1 MSSIESKTNL
11 SPMMVQYWE
20 IKNLHQDYI
29 LFFRMGDFY
38 EMFYDDAKI
47 ASGILGVV
55 LTKRAAGGLETK
67 VPMCGV
73 PHHSYESYVNRLI
86 KKGYKVA
93 ICEQTETPEE
103 AKKRGGS
110 KAVVN
115 REVRRIMTPG
125 TLMEDSLLESD
136 KYNYLL
142 AIYSEKTQVYLSW
155 IDISTGDFFLQT
167 TDIKKINNLLYKIDP
182 KEILISRK
190 FDVSLLAEEF
200 RPLLYILE
208 NEKFSLTSINS
219 NFKQFFPKKTP
230 ENVTLSKGEKIAS
243 GVVLGY
249 ILYTHKEAPLI
260 TFPKQKYEDGVLR
273 LDAFTRK
280 SLEISKNSNASTFK
294 ESTIKGVL
302 DNTLT
307 MQGSRELDTL
317 LHNPIMN
324 LQDINNRYDVVT
336 FFLDN
341 PEIRLGLQE
350 ILSNFVDF
358 ERLLGKIAAAK
369 ATAKELILL
378 RQTLQHLTS
387 IRGLFYKKGIPKLLK
402 NIVDSLG
409 YFNILSNK
417 LTSALVDLE
426 DYPLNWKDGNFIK
439 TNYDVKLDALK
450 SKKQSY
456 LKQVLA
462 LQSKYIVKL
471 EISNLKINYSNL
483 QGYYIEIPTK
493 SAGKIGIDSEFTH
506 KSILSNSVRYTT
518 QALVELEGNI
528 SVSSTMALNAEM
540 EIFKTLLEQ
549 VLEEK
554 QQLNQSSKAISLLDV
569 MLSFA
574 LAAIKYSL
582 VRPHIDNSVT
592 FSVTKGRH
600 LVVEQS
606 LKVNT
611 GGLFVPNDCYMVD
624 GKTIHLI
631 TGPNMSGKS
640 TFLRQQALIIILAQ
654 VGCFVPA
661 EHAHIGVVDAI
672 FSRVG
677 ASDDL
682 FKGQSTFMVEMLE
695 LSTILNYAT
704 ERSFLILDEIGRG
717 TSTYDGLSIAWS
729 SLEYLDSCLK
739 SRTLFATHYHELVAL
754 KKLESLD
761 FYYVDVKEHKDGIV
775 FMHTLKQGVVN
786 KSYGIEVAKIAGLPK
801 PVIKKAREILRV
813 LEAGQL
819 PYELQELPLFQNTLM
834 IEDSVIA
841 PEVSSPVEM
850 PINEHN
856 NIISTLA
863 NLDVDNIS
871 AKGALELLYNLKN
884 ELKFNELKL
893 KKD

>member
-1 MSSIESKTNL
+1 MSSRESKTNL

-47 ASGILGVV
+47 ASSILGVV
-55 LTKRAAGGLETK
+55 LTKRASGGVETE

-86 KKGYKVA
+86 KRGYKVA

-103 AKKRGGS
+103 AKKRGGA

-115 REVRRIMTPG
+115 REVKRIMTPG

-142 AIYSEKTQVYLSW
+142 AIYQEKNQAYLSW
-155 IDISTGDFFLQT
+155 IDISTGDFFLQN
-167 TDIKKINNLLYKIDP
+167 IHINKINNLLYKIDP
-182 KEILISRK
+182 KEILISQK
-190 FDVSLLAEEF
+190 FDANLLAEEF
-200 RPLLYILE
+200 RSLIYILE
-208 NEKFSLTSINS
+208 NEKFSVTNTNN
-219 NFKQFFPKKTP
+219 NFKQFFSKKP
-230 ENVTLSKGEKIAS
+230 EERATLSKGEKIAS
-243 GVVLGY
+243 GVILGY

-260 TFPKQKYEDGVLR
+260 VFPKQKYEDGVLR
-273 LDAFTRK
+273 LDYFTRR
-280 SLEISKNSNASTFK
+280 SLEISKSSSGLK
-294 ESTIKGVL
+294 ESTLKGVL

-307 MQGSRELDTL
+307 VQGSRELDTL

-324 LQDINNRYDVVT
+324 LQDINNRYDVVE

-341 PEIRLGLQE
+341 PEIRQDLQE

-358 ERLLGKIAAAK
+358 ERLLGKIAVMK

-378 RQTLQHLTS
+378 KQTLQHLS
-387 IRGLFYKKGIPKLLK
+387 AIRGLFYHKKVPKLLK

-409 YFNILSNK
+409 YFNFLLNTLSE
-417 LTSALVDLE
+417 ALVDLE
-426 DYPLNWKDGNFIK
+426 DFPINWKEGNFIK
-439 TNYDVKLDALK
+439 AGYDVKLDEIK
-450 SKKQSY
+450 NKKQSY
-456 LKQVLA
+456 LQQIVD

-471 EISNLKINYSNL
+471 GISNLKINYNNL
-483 QGYYIEIPTK
+483 QGYYIEVPTK
-493 SAGKIGIDSEFTH
+493 NASKISIDSEFTH

-518 QALVELEGNI
+518 QALVGLEGNI
-528 SVSSTMALNAEM
+528 SVSSAMALNAEM
-540 EIFKTLLEQ
+540 DIFKSLLEQ
-549 VLEEK
+549 VLQEK

-574 LAAIKYSL
+574 LSAIKYSL
-582 VRPHIDNSVT
+582 TRPKLDNDT
-592 FSVTKGRH
+592 AFSITKGRH
-600 LVVEQS
+600 LVVEES
-606 LKVNT
+606 LKVNSRES
-611 GGLFVPNDCYMVD
+611 FVPNNCYMLG
-624 GKTIHLI
+624 GKIIHLI
-631 TGPNMSGKS
+631 MGPNMSGKS
-640 TFLRQQALIIILAQ
+640 TFLRQQALIIIMAQ

-661 EHAHIGVVDAI
+661 EHAHIGIVDAI

-729 SLEYLDSCLK
+729 SLEYLNSQLK

-754 KKLESLD
+754 KDLDAID
-761 FYYVDVKEHKDGIV
+761 FYYVDVKEYKDGII
-775 FMHTLKQGVVN
+775 FMHTLKQGVVG
-786 KSYGIEVAKIAGLPK
+786 KSYGIEVAKLAGLPNF
-801 PVIKKAREILRV
+801 VIQRAKEILSV
-813 LEAGQL
+813 LEAGQQ
-819 PYELQELPLFQNTLM
+819 PYNFQDLPLFQSSFMQAEKPIVVNAKPP
-834 IEDSVIA
+834 IA
-841 PEVSSPVEM
+841 EY
-850 PINEHN
+850 N
-856 NIISTLA
+856 NIISTLV

-871 AKGALELLYNLKN
+871 AKGALELLYNLKS
-884 ELKFNELKL
+884 ELKL

>member
-1 MSSIESKTNL
+1 MSSRESKTNL

-55 LTKRAAGGLETK
+55 LTKRASGGVGTT

-86 KKGYKVA
+86 KRGYKVA

-103 AKKRGGS
+103 AKKRGGA
-110 KAVVN
+110 KAVVH
-115 REVRRIMTPG
+115 REVKRIMTPG

-142 AIYSEKTQVYLSW
+142 AIYHEKNQAYLSW

-167 TDIKKINNLLYKIDP
+167 THISKINNLLYKIDP
-182 KEILISRK
+182 KEILISKK
-190 FDVSLLAEEF
+190 FNITLLAEEF
-200 RPLLYILE
+200 RSLVYILE
-208 NEKFSLTSINS
+208 NEKFSITSINN
-219 NFKQFFPKKTP
+219 NFKQFFPSKSERIVP
-230 ENVTLSKGEKIAS
+230 LSQGERVAS
-243 GVVLGY
+243 GVILGY

-260 TFPKQKYEDGVLR
+260 VFPKQKNEDGILR

-280 SLEISKNSNASTFK
+280 SLEISKSNSALK
-294 ESTIKGVL
+294 ESTLKGVL
-302 DNTLT
+302 DSTLT
-307 MQGSRELDTL
+307 VQGSRELDTL
-317 LHNPIMN
+317 LNSPIMN
-324 LQDINNRYDVVT
+324 LQDINNRYDVVE

-341 PEIRLGLQE
+341 PEIRQNLQE

-358 ERLLGKIAAAK
+358 ERLLGKIAATK

-378 RQTLQHLTS
+378 KQTLQHLS
-387 IRGLFYKKGIPKLLK
+387 AIRGLFYNKKMPKLLK
-402 NIVDSLG
+402 TIVDSLG
-409 YFNILSNK
+409 YFNILLNT
-417 LTSALVDLE
+417 LNDALVELE
-426 DYPLNWKDGNFIK
+426 DFPNNWKEGNFIK
-439 TNYDVKLDALK
+439 AGYNVKLDEIK
-450 SKKQSY
+450 NKKQSY
-456 LKQVLA
+456 LKQIVD

-471 EISNLKINYSNL
+471 GISNLKINYTNL
-483 QGYYIEIPTK
+483 QGYYVEVPTK
-493 SAGKIGIDSEFTH
+493 NASKITIDSEFIH

-518 QALVELEGNI
+518 QALVGLEGNI
-528 SVSSTMALNAEM
+528 SVSSTMALNIEVD
-540 EIFKTLLEQ
+540 IFKNLLEQ
-549 VLEEK
+549 VLQEK
-554 QQLNQSSKAISLLDV
+554 QQLNQSSKGISLLDV

-574 LAAIKYSL
+574 LSAIKYSL
-582 VRPHIDNSVT
+582 SRPKIDNNMG
-592 FSVTKGRH
+592 FAVTKGRH
-600 LVVEQS
+600 LVVEAS
-606 LKVNT
+606 LKTNSRET
-611 GGLFVPNDCYMVD
+611 FVPNDCFMTG
-624 GKTIHLI
+624 GKSIHLI

-640 TFLRQQALIIILAQ
+640 TFLRQQALIIIMAQ

-704 ERSFLILDEIGRG
+704 EHSFLILDEIGRG

-729 SLEYLDSCLK
+729 SLEYLNNQLK

-754 KKLESLD
+754 KELDAVD
-761 FYYVDVKEHKDGIV
+761 FYYVDVKEHKDGII

-786 KSYGIEVAKIAGLPK
+786 KSYGIEVAKIAGLPNL
-801 PVIKKAREILRV
+801 VIKRAKEILGV
-813 LEAGQL
+813 LEAGQQ
-819 PYELQELPLFQNTLM
+819 PYKLQDLPLFQNNFML
-834 IEDSVIA
+834 ENDSPIKA
-841 PEVSSPVEM
+841 EVSQPVEDY
-850 PINEHN
+850 N
-856 NIISTLA
+856 NIINTLV

-871 AKGALELLYNLKN
+871 AKSALELLYNLKN
-884 ELKFNELKL
+884 ELKL